1 MHVLNQFLFSYFIW
15 LFILFCLY
23 VLRFSI
29 QSMYVYKMFFFFV
42 LLIFVFLFA
51 FWIDMLMILQKE
63 YYPASESN
71 YSTGRFLKG

>member
-29 QSMYVYKMFFFFV
+29 QSMCVYKMFFFFCSFDFCFLIRILDRYVNDFTEGV
-42 LLIFVFLFA
+42 LPS
-51 FWIDMLMILQKE
+51 Q
-63 YYPASESN
+63 
-71 YSTGRFLKG
+71 